1 MGAPLSDEKMS
12 SVLSSR
18 LFFSNRSTM
27 LPTRVSIAF
36 TIAKPLR
43 RASFSTSVM
52 NLYGSIFMAAR

>member
-1 MGAPLSDEKMS
+1 
-12 SVLSSR
+12 
-18 LFFSNRSTM
+18 M

-52 NLYGSIFMAAR
+52 NLYGSIYMAAR